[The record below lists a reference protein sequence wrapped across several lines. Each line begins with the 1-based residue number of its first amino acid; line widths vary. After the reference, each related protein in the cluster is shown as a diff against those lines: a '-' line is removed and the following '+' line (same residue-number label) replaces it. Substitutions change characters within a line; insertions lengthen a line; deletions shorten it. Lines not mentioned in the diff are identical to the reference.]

1 MRWTTIL
8 STLALLMATATG
20 CKQQCFLKE
29 CDEKH
34 YRDNLAGRF
43 LEFDPEASQ
52 KPASVVHNF
61 SGSPPTVLDPD
72 RPKRYLSL
80 AEAISIALE
89 QGTRGQGIGTGVADD
104 TLVRFQGFGGPG
116 GPLFSDSIRVLA
128 LNPAISALGIDSAL
142 SKFDAFFTSSL
153 IWNTTDRPIGT
164 ALDAFQAG
172 RAGALNSINTDA
184 ATFTSS
190 LLKPLPTGGTAGIT
204 FNTQYQFTNLPA
216 RVNPSYTPSL
226 TFALEQ
232 PLLQG
237 FGVEINELRSTHP
250 GSQLLQSTLPG
261 AAFAGQAFGGGRLAQ
276 NEGIL
281 LTRIR
286 FDQERTDFEA
296 SVDQMLLNVE
306 VAYWNLYGTYWTLY
320 SRELGLRLAY
330 EFYRIVNA
338 RYVAGGVGP
347 MGQQP
352 TRLQDVARARG
363 QYELFRGQRLEA
375 LGSLLEAERQLRKF
389 LSLPAE
395 DGTRLVPSDTP
406 TVAPYQPDWLTA
418 KQEALTLRPEV
429 IIARENIKRAQLEMI
444 RSKNDLLPDLR
455 AFGTWDINSIGS
467 ELSGPGPANAFGNL
481 SDNKFHNFAFGVR
494 ANIPL
499 GFRDAYAVL
508 RRNRLELA
516 RSYALLKDQELKA
529 DSYLRQQY
537 SRLFEFHERIKAQR
551 AQREAYALQLRL
563 EFERVRV
570 GQTTV
575 ADRDTAILEAQR
587 FFSDAL
593 SAEYAAIVGYNN
605 TLASFEYAKGTL
617 LHHNNV
623 SIAEGPLPT
632 CAAEQAVEHYRK
644 RNVALVLAERSH
656 PLHCADCNDA
666 LNLPH
671 LPEYGAAS
679 LPALQANAPKV
690 PDGRTPEE
698 LPPPKPTGEPRSAL
712 PGSSLLDQPLPT
724 GPTPASGPAA
734 TLGAP
739 PAGTGQQNTPPARS
753 EQFGA
758 SRMLPPS
765 VNSRDSAPSLQP
777 PSIPSPPTP

>member
-1 MRWTTIL
+1 
-8 STLALLMATATG
+8 
-20 CKQQCFLKE
+20 
-29 CDEKH
+29 
-34 YRDNLAGRF
+34 
-43 LEFDPEASQ
+43 
-52 KPASVVHNF
+52 
-61 SGSPPTVLDPD
+61 
-72 RPKRYLSL
+72 
-80 AEAISIALE
+80 
-89 QGTRGQGIGTGVADD
+89 
-104 TLVRFQGFGGPG
+104 
-116 GPLFSDSIRVLA
+116 
-128 LNPAISALGIDSAL
+128 
-142 SKFDAFFTSSL
+142 
-153 IWNTTDRPIGT
+153 
-164 ALDAFQAG
+164 
-172 RAGALNSINTDA
+172 
-184 ATFTSS
+184 
-190 LLKPLPTGGTAGIT
+190 
-204 FNTQYQFTNLPA
+204 
-216 RVNPSYTPSL
+216 
-226 TFALEQ
+226 
-232 PLLQG
+232 
-237 FGVEINELRSTHP
+237 
-250 GSQLLQSTLPG
+250 
-261 AAFAGQAFGGGRLAQ
+261 
-276 NEGIL
+276 
-281 LTRIR
+281 
-286 FDQERTDFEA
+286 
-296 SVDQMLLNVE
+296 
-306 VAYWNLYGTYWTLY
+306 
-320 SRELGLRLAY
+320 
-330 EFYRIVNA
+330 
-338 RYVAGGVGP
+338 GP

-418 KQEALTLRPEV
+418 KQEALTLRPDV

-605 TLASFEYAKGTL
+605 TLASFEFAKGTL

-679 LPALQANAPKV
+679 LPALQANAPTV
-690 PDGRTPEE
+690 PGRARRGG
-698 LPPPKPTGEPRSAL
+698 LPPAEADGGARSRVPRR
-712 PGSSLLDQPLPT
+712 PPPR
-724 GPTPASGPAA
+724 PAAADWPPACQRPRCAPRGPARRDRPA
-734 TLGAP
+734 EHTAGAVGAVRRLTHAASLG
-739 PAGTGQQNTPPARS
+739 
-753 EQFGA
+753 EQ
-758 SRMLPPS
+758 
-765 VNSRDSAPSLQP
+765 
-777 PSIPSPPTP
+777 